1 MGLSI
6 CFNLTALTLG
16 RDDAKRL
23 VESLHA
29 CAQTQ
34 GFDNVSQVY
43 HDTDAEPPDDSPGAL
58 QPGRRF
64 LDTGRASS
72 KEPPPHEPMT
82 DEEIDAA
89 AHEMID
95 AFDEKQARAAMG
107 LDPDEDDLPSFSA
120 ELIDLSDGRILDVHP
135 KEVFFFWAN
144 AEGAEPFIVGL
155 ASYPAV
161 IEHTLNG
168 ERVRFE
174 TGLGVGWHW
183 EGYCKTQY
191 AGMPDAGGPD
201 HFLATHQRIVAVLD
215 HAVSLGIAAE
225 VHDDSGY
232 WDHRDQAALLDKLKQ
247 YNAMVASIAG
257 RMKDR
262 GSDIQSPI
270 FDHPAFEHLEADG
283 EKQFERMREERSREE
298 RDGGNASPTDD

>member
-6 CFNLTALTLG
+6 CFNLTALKIG

-23 VESLHA
+23 VESLHTFA
-29 CAQTQ
+29 TTQ

-64 LDTGRASS
+64 LDTGRAQTPNPPD
-72 KEPPPHEPMT
+72 PPPREPMT
-82 DEEIDAA
+82 DDEIEAA
-89 AHEMID
+89 AQEIVD
-95 AFDEKQARAAMG
+95 AFDAKNALKAIG
-107 LDPDEDDLPSFSA
+107 LDPDADDTPSFSA

-135 KEVFFFWAN
+135 REVFFFWAN
-144 AEGAEPFIVGL
+144 CEGAEPFIVGL
-155 ASYPAV
+155 ACYPSV
-161 IEHTLNG
+161 IEHNVKG
-168 ERVRFE
+168 QPEQFE
-174 TGLGVGWHW
+174 TGLGLGWHW

-191 AGMPDAGGPD
+191 AGLPDAGGPD

-232 WDHRDQAALLDKLKQ
+232 WDHRDAQELLNKLNQ

-257 RMKDR
+257 RIKDT

-283 EKQFERMREERSREE
+283 EKQFKRMREDREAGDE
-298 RDGGNASPTDD
+298 